1 MLPLDNCPPEST
13 RGPFFF
19 LGAVIGA
26 SPDIHEGIV
35 VESSDGA
42 ASVDVAFFFPNP
54 IIAFS
59 LAQAL

>member
-1 MLPLDNCPPEST
+1 
-13 RGPFFF
+13 

-42 ASVDVAFFFPNP
+42 ASVDVAFFLPNP
-54 IIAFS
+54 FISFS
-59 LAQAL
+59 LAQALSVWEASYL